1 MQNKKTTNTKLSKT
15 TGQNDKIG
23 FRKSFLDAINGDDL
37 VYIEP
42 SLLDHVITHQEQLGK
57 NRIAGHCLVEVS
69 NPSDKIAD
77 WKNSHTAIHIIS
89 DDMVFI
95 VDSITALLSEQS
107 LLIEQIIHPLLFI
120 QRDAKGKVVE
130 VSTERRAGFTGE
142 SHIFIQLNRRLTD
155 DQMVALEHDLTA
167 VMEDVHFGTKDWL
180 TIKAKVKAAQNG
192 LRNLRGLL
200 AKDVQEYTDFLDYIH
215 DDNFTLLG
223 YSSYKVTGTGANAK
237 SVLVKNSGL
246 GLLSD
251 ARDVPLLNEIDR
263 ENFIGNHKAKSG
275 LPPVFVTKLSQKSP
289 VHRRV
294 PLDAITIAQYD
305 ARGVLIGEVLVV
317 GLFTS
322 VTYSRSLSTLPLL
335 RLKTLRIFEKTG
347 YEENSHSNRA
357 LRHILEKYPRDEMFQ
372 IDPDHLYDVCLSI
385 LNLQERPRIALYT
398 RVDPFNRNISC
409 LVYIP
414 RDRFDTRLRI
424 KFSLILEEEL
434 GATCTNVYSTVDDSP
449 LVRVSF
455 VLAWKAG
462 APKKINESKIE
473 ERLQAEGRSW
483 TERLG
488 EDLVGRGVD
497 EDTAAELSSRYGPAF
512 PAAYQEMY
520 KARQAV
526 HDISKIETVLGD
538 GELALDL
545 YKPYNAASHELS
557 LKLFSPGKPLP
568 LSDILPTLENMG
580 LKVIA
585 EYPFEV
591 CPEGSQTPIWIQDF
605 LMEVHTEQSAVSSK
619 EDVEKIKAQ
628 FESCLKGVWAGTIE
642 DDGLNRLVL
651 IANLPWRD
659 VTILRTYVRY
669 LRQTRIPFSLPYMEQ
684 AVTDYPQIAR
694 LLVDLFHALFN
705 PSRPVT
711 KAKGESDSIVTAI
724 RQNLQ
729 NVTALDQDRIL
740 RGLTAL
746 IEATLRTNFFQADS
760 AGQAKP
766 YLAVKLNSSAVP
778 EIPDPR
784 PFREIFV
791 YSPRVEAIHLRMD
804 RISRGGIRWS
814 DRNEDFRTEVLGLM
828 KAQQVKNSVIV
839 PMGAKGG
846 FIVKQPP
853 KSGGRE
859 AFQKEGIECYRT
871 LVRGI
876 LDITDNQKGQKIIPP
891 QNVIRRDEDDPY
903 VVVAADKGTA
913 TFSDIANALSLEYG
927 FWLGDAFASGG
938 SAGYDHKKMGITA
951 RGSWES
957 VKRHFREL
965 NHDTQTSEF
974 DVVGVGDMG
983 GDVFGNGMLQSRK
996 IRLIGAFNHLHIF
1009 CDPNP
1014 DCESSYKERA
1024 RLFGEVKGWDH
1035 YDLKKLSKGGKIFL
1049 RSEKSLQ
1056 LTPEIQKRFDLSK
1069 ATVTP
1074 AELIH
1079 AMLKARTDLLY
1090 FGGIGTFI
1098 KSTVESHQDAGDRG
1112 NDSLRIDSPELR
1124 AKVIGEGA
1132 NLGMTQRARI
1142 EYAQKGGRLNTD
1154 FIDNSA
1160 GVDTSDHEVN
1170 IKILLSDIVSRPK
1183 STMDVKSRN
1192 KLLSGMTD
1200 EIAGLVLRDNYQQT
1214 QALSLMELQAAE
1226 NLSDH
1231 ASFMTSLE
1239 KSGLLNRRVEFLPDD
1254 EQIEN
1259 RRKDGKGLTRPEL
1272 SLILS
1277 YGKITYTNALLKTK
1291 LPDDPAMMDWAIRYF
1306 PEALQKKYRKEIETH
1321 RLHREIIATAIS
1333 NGIINR
1339 LGPTFIRMT
1348 MEKTGADTASITN
1361 AYMVTR
1367 DAFGL
1372 RDLWD
1377 EVEKQDN
1384 KVPAHIQLKALRKI
1398 ARLAEREI
1406 FWFLTR
1412 LGRPAHR
1419 EKDGQLFQKGIQTLR
1434 AGLDKILPTAGQ
1446 THLTERLKSW
1456 KEGGLP
1462 DKLARD
1468 LALLPLLGM
1477 GPDII
1482 KISES
1487 LKTDLLMTARVFF
1500 ALGAKLRFEDLRHKA
1515 QGLKAESLWS
1525 ELAISGLLDQLYSTQ
1540 SDLTMRILK
1549 DIGQSKLGVN
1559 SLDLW
1564 FEKNSQRVAQVQEM
1578 IALLDRKEAL
1588 DLASLVVMEQSL
1600 RRLAYN

>member
-1 MQNKKTTNTKLSKT
+1 MHSKKTANVKPSKAT
-15 TGQNDKIG
+15 ATGQSDKIG
-23 FRKSFLDAINGDDL
+23 FRKSFLNAISGDDL
-37 VYIEP
+37 VHVEP
-42 SLLDHVITHQEQLGK
+42 SVLDQVIAHQEQLGR
-57 NRIAGHCLVEVS
+57 NRVAGQCLVEVS
-69 NPSDKIAD
+69 NPSDTTPQ
-77 WKNSHTAIHIIS
+77 WRNSHTAIHIIS

-120 QRDAKGKVVE
+120 ERDTKGKIVE
-130 VSTERRAGFTGE
+130 VCTERRAGFTGE

-155 DQMVALEHDLTA
+155 DQMASLQHDLAA
-167 VMEDVHFGTKDWL
+167 VMEDVQYGTKDWL

-192 LRNLRGLL
+192 LKTLQGLS
-200 AKDVQEYTDFLDYIH
+200 AKDIQEYLDFLDYIH
-215 DDNFTLLG
+215 NDNFTLLG
-223 YSSYKVTGTGANAK
+223 YASYKVSGTGAAAK
-237 SVLVKNSGL
+237 SILVKNSGL

-251 ARDVPLLNEIDR
+251 AREVSLLNEIDR
-263 ENFIGNHKAKSG
+263 ENFINNHKVKSG

-294 PLDAITIAQYD
+294 PLDAIMIGQYD
-305 ARGVLIGEVLVV
+305 AKGVLVGEVLIV

-335 RLKTLRIFEKTG
+335 RLKTQRIFEKTG

-372 IDPDHLYDVCLSI
+372 IDPSHLYEVCLSI

-398 RVDPFNRNISC
+398 RIDPFNRNISC

-414 RDRFDTRLRI
+414 RDRFDTRLRM

-455 VLAWKAG
+455 VLAWKST
-462 APKKINESKIE
+462 APKKINEAKIE

-488 EDLVGRGVD
+488 EDLVGRGID
-497 EDTAAELSSRYGPAF
+497 EDKAAELSFRYGPAF

-520 KARQAV
+520 QARQAV
-526 HDISKIETVLGD
+526 HDIFKVEEALES

-545 YKPYNAASHELS
+545 YKPYNAAGHELS

-591 CPEGSQTPIWIQDF
+591 CPEGSQTPIWIQDV
-605 LMEVHTEQSAVSSK
+605 LMEVHTKQATIGSK
-619 EDVEKIKAQ
+619 EDVEKIKSQ
-628 FESCLKGVWAGTIE
+628 FESCLKGVWTGSIE
-642 DDGLNRLVL
+642 NDGLNRLVL
-651 IANLPWRD
+651 IANLSWRD
-659 VTILRTYVRY
+659 VTILRSYVRY

-684 AVTDYPQIAR
+684 AITDYPQIAR
-694 LLVDLFHALFN
+694 LLVDLFHVLFN
-705 PSRPVT
+705 PLRNAS
-711 KAKGESDSIVTAI
+711 KAKADPDSILGAI
-724 RQNLQ
+724 RQSLQ
-729 NVTALDQDRIL
+729 TVAALDQDRIL
-740 RGLTAL
+740 RGMTAL
-746 IEATLRTNFFQADS
+746 VEATLRTNFFQTDS
-760 AGQAKP
+760 NGQLKS

-853 KSGGRE
+853 KTGGRE
-859 AFQKEGIECYRT
+859 ALQKEGIECYRT

-876 LDITDNQKGQKIIPP
+876 LDITDNQKGPKIVPP
-891 QNVIRRDEDDPY
+891 QNVVRRDEDDPY

-938 SAGYDHKKMGITA
+938 SAGYDHKRMGITA

-965 NHDTQTSEF
+965 NHDTQTREF

-996 IRLIGAFNHLHIF
+996 IRLIGAFNHVHIF
-1009 CDPNP
+1009 CDPSP
-1014 DCESSYKERA
+1014 ECARSYEERA
-1024 RLFGEVKGWDH
+1024 RLFAEVKGWDQ
-1035 YDLKKLSKGGKIFL
+1035 YDPKKLSKGGRIFS
-1049 RSEKSLQ
+1049 RADKSLD
-1056 LTPEIQKRFDLSK
+1056 LTPEIQKRFELSK
-1069 ATVTP
+1069 STVTP

-1079 AMLKARTDLLY
+1079 AMLKAQTDLLY

-1098 KSTVESHQDAGDRG
+1098 KSSAESHQDAGDRS
-1112 NDSLRIDSPELR
+1112 NDTLRVDAADIR

-1142 EYAQKGGRLNTD
+1142 EYAQRGGKLNTD

-1170 IKILLSDIVSRPK
+1170 IKILLSDVVSRPK
-1183 STMDVKSRN
+1183 STMDMKARN
-1192 KLLSGMTD
+1192 KLLSSMTD

-1226 NLSDH
+1226 TLSDH

-1239 KSGLLNRRVEFLPDD
+1239 KSGLLNRKVEFLPDD

-1259 RRKDGKGLTRPEL
+1259 RRKDGRGLTRPEL

-1306 PEALQKKYRKEIETH
+1306 PEALQKKYRKEIEGH
-1321 RLHREIIATAIS
+1321 RLRREIIATSIS

-1361 AYMVTR
+1361 AYMVAR
-1367 DAFGL
+1367 DAFAL
-1372 RDLWD
+1372 RELWD

-1384 KVPAHIQLKALRKI
+1384 KVPARTQLRAFRKI

-1412 LGRPAHR
+1412 LGRPANR
-1419 EKDGQLFQKGIQTLR
+1419 EKDGLLFRKGIETLR
-1434 AGLDKILPTAGQ
+1434 AGLDKILPPAAEARMTG
-1446 THLTERLKSW
+1446 RFKSW
-1456 KEGGLP
+1456 KENGLP

-1468 LALLPLLGM
+1468 LARLPLLGM

-1482 KISES
+1482 RISES
-1487 LKTDLLMTARVFF
+1487 LKTDLLTTGSVFF
-1500 ALGAKLRFEDLRHKA
+1500 ALGVRLRFEDLRHRA
-1515 QGLKAESLWS
+1515 QELKGETFWS
-1525 ELAISGLLDQLYSTQ
+1525 ELAIAGLIDQLYVVQ

-1549 DIGQSKLGVN
+1549 DMGQKKLTKD

-1564 FEKNSQRVAQVQEM
+1564 FAKNSQRIAQVQEM

-1588 DLASLVVMEQSL
+1588 DLPSLVVMEQSL
-1600 RRLAYN
+1600 RRLL